1 MPGWTPA
8 LQWSNVELIAS
19 DLAMSPAADRRVACH
34 ECALIQRVPAA
45 ASGDLIACVRCGAHL
60 RRVTGERLRR
70 LLPLTIAAAV
80 LFVLTNSTP
89 IVAIEVAGQRSSATI
104 TDAIVAL
111 SAQGLGLVAAL
122 VILTTL
128 VFPTFDLAVLACAAI
143 ASQRTRRSR
152 TLTQAL
158 RLMHRLRRWA
168 MLEVFMLG
176 VLVAVVK
183 LAALARVLPGIG
195 LWSLAGYIVITAAAH
210 ASFDGADYWSRVES
224 EA

>member
-1 MPGWTPA
+1 MQ
-8 LQWSNVELIAS
+8 LSSVEMIAS
-19 DLAMSPAADRRVACH
+19 AVATGRYSERSVACH

-45 ASGDLIACVRCGAHL
+45 GAGDVIVCARCGAHL
-60 RRVTGERLRR
+60 QRLTGERLGR

-89 IVAIEVAGQRSSATI
+89 IVAIEIAGQQSSATI
-104 TDAIVAL
+104 IDAIVAL
-111 SAQGLGLVAAL
+111 SAGGLGLIAAL

-128 VFPTFDLAVLACAAI
+128 VFPSFDLAVLACAAI
-143 ASQRTRRSR
+143 ASQQLRRSR
-152 TLTQAL
+152 TLTRAL
-158 RLMHRLRRWA
+158 WLMHVLRRWA
-168 MLEVFMLG
+168 MVEVFMLG

-210 ASFDGADYWSRVES
+210 ASFDGPDYWSRLES
-224 EA
+224 